1 MNTETAL
8 NDYRPEP
15 PVALNPC
22 RLIRVSGADS
32 RDVLACIPH
41 AGAGVSVFK
50 DWPRLLGDR
59 VKLAFVQL
67 PGREDRLQE
76 SLTQPLAHITLQLAE
91 ALMALA
97 PRTLAIFGHSM
108 GASLAWAVAGI
119 LWEHHG
125 VRATL
130 ILSAQSP
137 QPRRLGA
144 LSPTADL
151 RGWFARMGEPYPE
164 ALDHPEVRTLFCLAF
179 EHDLAWMD
187 RELPATPAGPYPLEV
202 HCLYGSD
209 DGLVGREAMAHWAKL
224 TTGAFALAEIQGGH
238 LYPLT
243 AQRHIIDYLKPIIAI
258 GKRYADTL
266 RP

>member
-1 MNTETAL
+1 MAQ
-8 NDYRPEP
+8 
-15 PVALNPC
+15 NPC
-22 RLIRVSGADS
+22 RLIRFSGADS

-41 AGAGVSVFK
+41 AGAGVSVFN
-50 DWPRLLGDR
+50 DWSCLLGDW

-76 SLTQPLAHITLQLAE
+76 SLTQPLEHIAWQLAE

-108 GASLAWAVAGI
+108 GASLAWAVAGM
-119 LWEHHG
+119 LWKRHG
-125 VRATL
+125 VCATL

-144 LSPTADL
+144 LNPTADL

-164 ALDHPEVRTLFCLAF
+164 ALDHPEVRALFCLTF

-187 RELPATPAGPYPLEV
+187 RELPQTPDGPYPFDV

-209 DGLVGREAMAHWAKL
+209 DGLVGRDAMAQWATL
-224 TTGAFALAEIQGGH
+224 TTGSFALTEIHGGH
-238 LYPLT
+238 LYPLS
-243 AQRHIIDYLKPIIAI
+243 AQQHIIDYLKPIIATR
-258 GKRYADTL
+258 KRHADTL
-266 RP
+266 CP